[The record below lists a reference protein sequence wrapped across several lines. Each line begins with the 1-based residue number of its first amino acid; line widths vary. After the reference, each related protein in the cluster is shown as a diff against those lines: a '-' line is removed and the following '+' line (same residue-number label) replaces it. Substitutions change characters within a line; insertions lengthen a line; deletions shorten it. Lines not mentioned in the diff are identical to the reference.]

1 MPKTKITSVTIQKLT
16 DSDVHKLGQ
25 ELLANDGVVPD
36 AWKPWL
42 TILIAA
48 LTAAEN
54 EFGIIAKMIIEVII
68 AAINIFEGN

>member
-1 MPKTKITSVTIQKLT
+1 MAKTINTSVIKNKLT

-25 ELLANDGVVPD
+25 ELLANNGIIPD
-36 AWKPWL
+36 SWKPWL

-54 EFGIIAKMIIEVII
+54 EFGIIAKMVIEIII
-68 AAINIFEGN
+68 AAINILEK